1 MRDQLKTLLL
11 GVLILILV
19 GFSAAFYQALNK
31 TIPALRPQPLNIIE
45 PVTTSE
51 TVTSSS
57 TPILRSDQIEVNVG
71 TSTLILDL
79 ATTSAARSQGL
90 SGRASLGS
98 NAGMLFV
105 FEEPGLYGFWMKE
118 MKFSLDLIWLDS
130 KGKVVDITTNL
141 RPQTYPKAFYPVSPV
156 KYVIE
161 VNAGWTKI
169 NNLEVGDTLE
179 PLDF

>member
-1 MRDQLKTLLL
+1 MREQLKTLFL
-11 GVLILILV
+11 GVLILVLV
-19 GFSAAFYQALNK
+19 GFSAAFYQVLNK
-31 TIPALRPQPLNIIE
+31 TLPTLRPQPLNNLE
-45 PVTTSE
+45 PVTTND
-51 TVTSSS
+51 TTTSSS
-57 TPILRSDQIEVNVG
+57 APILRSDQIAVNVG

-79 ATTSAARSQGL
+79 ATTSATRSQGL
-90 SGRASLGS
+90 SGRASLDT

-118 MKFSLDLIWLDS
+118 MEFPLDLIWLDI

-141 RPQTYPKAFYPVSPV
+141 SPQTYPKAFYPVSPV

-161 VNAGWTKI
+161 VNAGWAKM

>member
-1 MRDQLKTLLL
+1 MRDQIKTLLL

-31 TIPALRPQPLNIIE
+31 TIPALRPQPLTNIE

-51 TVTSSS
+51 SITSSS
-57 TPILRSDQIEVNVG
+57 TPTLRGDQIAVNVG

-79 ATTSAARSQGL
+79 ATTSAARSRGL
-90 SGRASLGS
+90 SGRASLDP

-105 FEEPGLYGFWMKE
+105 FDEPGLYGFWMKE
-118 MKFSLDLIWLDS
+118 MKFSLDLIWLDN
-130 KGKVVDITTNL
+130 KGKVVYITTNL
-141 RPQTYPKAFYPVSPV
+141 SPKTYPNAFYPVSPV

-161 VNAGWTKI
+161 VNAGWTKL
-169 NNLEVGDTLE
+169 NGLELGDTLD

>member
-11 GVLILILV
+11 GVLILVLV

-51 TVTSSS
+51 AVTSSS
-57 TPILRSDQIEVNVG
+57 TPILRSDQIAVNVG

-90 SGRASLGS
+90 SGRTSLDT

-118 MKFSLDLIWLDS
+118 MKFSLDLIWLNS

-141 RPQTYPKAFYPVSPV
+141 SPQTYPKAFYPVSPV